1 MMPRGYLITT
11 WCGHGRS
18 RSSMIGH
25 INLEVKCTGARSAGD
40 PHAACDV
47 AGVGNGAT
55 E

>member
-1 MMPRGYLITT
+1 MTIEPTSTLPGAATVE
-11 WCGHGRS
+11 S
-18 RSSMIGH
+18 RSSMVGL
-25 INLEVKCTGARSAGD
+25 INLEVRCAGARSAGD